1 MSPQKTV
8 TVYSKPTGCQQCIA
22 MKRSLNKTDIAY
34 VIADA
39 TTAENIALTKGLGHM
54 QAPVTVVRDE
64 AGNVIDSFDGF
75 RPDKVDELKADPLV
89 VRVSADERIAA

>member
-22 MKRSLNKTDIAY
+22 LKRSLNKTDIAY

-39 TTAENIALTKGLGHM
+39 TTDENVELTKSLGFL
-54 QAPVTVVRDE
+54 QAPVTVIRDE
-64 AGNVIDSFDGF
+64 SGNIIDSFGGF
-75 RPDKVDELKADPLV
+75 RPDKIDELKADPLV
-89 VRVSADERIAA
+89 VRVAADEKIAA